1 MRTATTR
8 RSLPPPVK
16 FTFADRYRIV
26 LGVLA
31 IGIGI
36 VMLYRMF
43 TMPGPTSLPALF
55 VALAFIGFGAH
66 RSWMARTRYRE
77 YRAHMTGERP

>member
-1 MRTATTR
+1 MGMPSSR

-16 FTFADRYRIV
+16 FTYADRYRIV
-26 LGVLA
+26 LGILA
-31 IGIGI
+31 IVIGI

-43 TMPGPTSLPALF
+43 TMPGSTSLPALF
-55 VALAFIGFGAH
+55 VALAFIGFGTH